1 MLGEKM
7 VSLADTGPNISQ
19 SLQRG
24 RRGRIFSRLSVGPYF
39 SQHFMSTYYVPHPV
53 IDCRLEL
60 ES

>member
-24 RRGRIFSRLSVGPYF
+24 RRKNFLQVISRSLLQSA
-39 SQHFMSTYYVPHPV
+39 FMASTVCH
-53 IDCRLEL
+53 ILL
-60 ES
+60 